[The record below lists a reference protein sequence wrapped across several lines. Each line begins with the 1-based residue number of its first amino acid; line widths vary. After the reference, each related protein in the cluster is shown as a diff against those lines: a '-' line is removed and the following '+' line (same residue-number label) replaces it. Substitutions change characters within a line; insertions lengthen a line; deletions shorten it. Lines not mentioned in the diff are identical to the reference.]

1 MTTIDLRESWRVDLS
16 AWAQRTDAVAELW
29 LFGSRAKGTS
39 GSDSD
44 VDIALAL
51 MPPRGDHDWAL
62 GDYFALH
69 GRWRTDLEGIVGRHV
84 SLEGIIAGTRED
96 TQVRSNGVLLW
107 QRSDPPGDPPVF
119 EFRHSEQ

>member
-51 MPPRGDHDWAL
+51 MPPRGDHDL
-62 GDYFALH
+62 GL
-69 GRWRTDLEGIVGRHV
+69 
-84 SLEGIIAGTRED
+84 GIISLFMVVGGLISKESSVGT
-96 TQVRSNGVLLW
+96 SA
-107 QRSDPPGDPPVF
+107 
-119 EFRHSEQ
+119 

>member
-29 LFGSRAKGTS
+29 LFGSRAKGAA

-84 SLEGIIAGTRED
+84 SLEGAVCAEVIE
-96 TQVRSNGVLLW
+96 
-107 QRSDPPGDPPVF
+107 
-119 EFRHSEQ
+119 E